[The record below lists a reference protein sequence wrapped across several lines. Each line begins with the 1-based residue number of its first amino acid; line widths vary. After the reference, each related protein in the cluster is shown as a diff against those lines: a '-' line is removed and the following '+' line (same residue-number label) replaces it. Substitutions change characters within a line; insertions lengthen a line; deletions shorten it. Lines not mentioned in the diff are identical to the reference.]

1 MKRLADH
8 ILELN
13 WEIDAIQDNIN
24 HLESVYEF
32 ARIEN
37 TDTILHYNIE
47 LRRYVDKN
55 STRYDYDVVWDHN
68 KHQNVVHVIDD
79 DQYENKTLIRISY
92 EEWVEQ
98 NPEYEE

>member
-1 MKRLADH
+1 MKRLADY

-24 HLESVYEF
+24 HFESVYEF

-37 TDTILHYNIE
+37 SDIILHYNIG

-55 STRYDYDVVWDHN
+55 NTRYDYDIVWDHN